1 MVQVSLLHASGLRC
15 NIVLLVLIAMTTVMT
30 KTLCFSFQISTH
42 ASKKSLVVK
51 KPIVYNRPYTSS
63 CKWHYAVTRLFSSS
77 SPSDATTN
85 PTSARSP
92 TFAIQ
97 KRIINQEESRK
108 YDEMIG
114 ASKLQLAPMM
124 EYTDR
129 HFRHLI
135 RLISGKTL
143 LYTEM
148 VAANALAH
156 ERATCIEE
164 YEKKQM
170 QTSSTSS
177 APSIDESRKNY
188 SDQYLLRFLKQGQIQ
203 PLEGPSVL
211 QLGGS
216 DPKQLYEAAQTVMDM
231 VRSSY

>member
-1 MVQVSLLHASGLRC
+1 MR
-15 NIVLLVLIAMTTVMT
+15 
-30 KTLCFSFQISTH
+30 
-42 ASKKSLVVK
+42 
-51 KPIVYNRPYTSS
+51 
-63 CKWHYAVTRLFSSS
+63 
-77 SPSDATTN
+77 
-85 PTSARSP
+85 
-92 TFAIQ
+92 
-97 KRIINQEESRK
+97 NQEESRK